1 MSKMPDNP
9 SSMEDRSNA
18 EILDILTYQH
28 EYRPDAVYAAMQS
41 WETRRLSPEELVA
54 AQKEMDAHRQVQ
66 ARKAEV
72 VARIDR
78 NAVRVWRGIR
88 RVLPPWRRKR
98 R

>member
-1 MSKMPDNP
+1 MSNIPDGP
-9 SSMEDRSNA
+9 IRMEDRSNA

-28 EYRPDAVYAAMQS
+28 ESRPDAVRAAMMS
-41 WETRRLSPEELVA
+41 WEARRLSPQELVD

-66 ARKAEV
+66 ARKAAL

-78 NAVRVWRGIR
+78 NAMKVWRGIK
-88 RVLPPWRRKR
+88 RVIPPWRRKR